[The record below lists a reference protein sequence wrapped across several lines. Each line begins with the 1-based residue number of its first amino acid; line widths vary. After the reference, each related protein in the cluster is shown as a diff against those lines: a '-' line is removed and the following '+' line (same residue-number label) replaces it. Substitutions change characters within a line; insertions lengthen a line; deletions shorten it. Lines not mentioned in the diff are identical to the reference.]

1 MHLKLYLQQ
10 ETRRR
15 IPDDDEDQSH
25 APVVGNT
32 HNLREGRKRKH
43 TQCVRIHSEA
53 HPSVHLQRPGLKTE
67 PSREKKYLQEV
78 VDGRKR
84 DEHNEEEENVESRGG
99 QQERP

>member
-15 IPDDDEDQSH
+15 ITDDDEDQSH

-32 HNLREGRKRKH
+32 HNLREGRKSKH
-43 TQCVRIHSEA
+43 TQFVLNQSKPHL
-53 HPSVHLQRPGLKTE
+53 SVLLQRPGLQTE

-84 DEHNEEEENVESRGG
+84 DEHNEEEESV
-99 QQERP
+99 

>member
-1 MHLKLYLQQ
+1 MGVRGAAMRLKLYLQQ

-32 HNLREGRKRKH
+32 YDLREGRKSKH
-43 TQCVRIHSEA
+43 AQFVRTQSE
-53 HPSVHLQRPGLKTE
+53 PRPNVLLQRQGLKTK

-84 DEHNEEEENVESRGG
+84 HQHDEEEEGV
-99 QQERP
+99 